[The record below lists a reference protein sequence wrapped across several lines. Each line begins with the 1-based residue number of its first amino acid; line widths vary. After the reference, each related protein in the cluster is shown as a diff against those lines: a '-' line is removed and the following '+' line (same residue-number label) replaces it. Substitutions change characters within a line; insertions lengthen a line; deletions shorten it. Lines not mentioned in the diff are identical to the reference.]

1 MNNSEIFI
9 SNSENETKKFAKD
22 FASKINNKET
32 IVLSGELRFW

>member
-1 MNNSEIFI
+1 MSDTFIFT
-9 SNSENETKKFAKD
+9 SNSENETKKFAKS